1 MIEAALEALIDTGGV
16 DALMLV
22 EKDGFVVFQHGEIEA
37 NMQRTEALRWLAL
50 AEMVED
56 GAMTTV
62 VMERG
67 YVLLKPTEKRL
78 LIVVCQ
84 RTVNLGTVRKR
95 LKEFRWSKQEGAT
108 SP

>member
-1 MIEAALEALIDTGGV
+1 MIEAALGTLRDTEGVNAL
-16 DALMLV
+16 LLL
-22 EKDGFVVFQHGEIEA
+22 EKDGFVVFQHGEIDA

-50 AEMVED
+50 SGMVED

-67 YVLLKPTEKRL
+67 YVLLKPTGERL

-84 RTVNLGTVRKR
+84 RTVNLGAVRKR
-95 LKEFRWSKQEGAT
+95 LKEFQWSKQDGAT
-108 SP
+108 

>member
-1 MIEAALEALIDTGGV
+1 MIEAALG
-16 DALMLV
+16 ALMDTEGVNALLLL
-22 EKDGFVVFQHGEIEA
+22 EKDGFVVFQNGEIDA

-50 AEMVED
+50 AGMVED

-62 VMERG
+62 VMERS

-84 RTVNLGTVRKR
+84 RTVNLGTIRKR
-95 LKEFRWSKQEGAT
+95 LEEFQWSK
-108 SP
+108 